1 MGKYAESC
9 NGFSGGAIA
18 LAFLAGFFIGAGTAL
33 LLAPEPG
40 IEMRRRLTRCA
51 KTAQEEL
58 ADVAAETRGA
68 LEALTKDAKQ
78 TIRQT
83 ASRLGDVVEATKD
96 ALRADTPALKERKL
110 S

>member
-1 MGKYAESC
+1 MDNYVESH
-9 NGFSGGAIA
+9 NVFSRGAIA
-18 LAFLAGFFIGAGTAL
+18 LAFLAGFLIGASTAL

-40 IEMRRRLTRCA
+40 SEIRRRLARCA

-68 LEALTKDAKQ
+68 LEALTKDARQ

-96 ALRADTPALKERKL
+96 ALTADTPTLKERKL